1 MAKASKI
8 LVIEDDIFVQQL
20 VGHVLEFAGHDISL
34 SATAAQ
40 GSSLFSS
47 GHYDL
52 VILDLNLP
60 DEDGL
65 TVARQFRSRSDVPII
80 VLSGRS
86 EKESRI
92 AALEI
97 GVDDYIVKPTD
108 PQELLLRV
116 KNLLS
121 RRAMSG
127 TQTDSGEQLFRFS
140 DWTLNQNA
148 RTLTNPDGDDVHLT
162 KAEFDV
168 MAAFVKAP
176 NRVLERGIL
185 QDAIGRV
192 DQPDTDRTID
202 VLIGRLRAKIEE
214 NPKLPEHIITAHG
227 LGYRFATKVERL

>member
-34 SATAAQ
+34 SSSAAQ

-65 TVARQFRSRSDVPII
+65 TVARQLRSRSDVPII

-86 EKESRI
+86 EKDSRI

-121 RRAMSG
+121 RRSSTG
-127 TQTDSGEQLFRFS
+127 PHSDTDEQLFRF
-140 DWTLNQNA
+140 DGWTLNQNA
-148 RTLTNPDGDDVHLT
+148 RTLTNPDGGDVHLT
-162 KAEFDV
+162 KSEFEV
-168 MAAFVKAP
+168 LAAFVKAP
-176 NRVLERGIL
+176 NRVLERDFL
-185 QDAIGRV
+185 QDAIGRI

-202 VLIGRLRAKIEE
+202 VLIGRLRVKIEE
-214 NPKLPEHIITAHG
+214 NPKLPVHIITAHG

>member
-52 VILDLNLP
+52 VILDLTLP

-65 TVARQFRSRSDVPII
+65 TVARQIRSRSDVPII

-86 EKESRI
+86 EKDSRI

-97 GVDDYIVKPTD
+97 GVDDYITKPTD

-121 RRAMSG
+121 RRTTTGPHGSP
-127 TQTDSGEQLFRFS
+127 DEQLFKF
-140 DWTLNQNA
+140 DGWALNQSA
-148 RTLTNPDGDDVHLT
+148 RTLTSPEGEDIHLT
-162 KAEFDV
+162 KSEFDLL
-168 MAAFVKAP
+168 AAFVRAP
-176 NRVLERGIL
+176 NRVLERDFL
-185 QDAIGRV
+185 QDAIGRL

-214 NPKLPEHIITAHG
+214 NPKAPIHIVTAHG
-227 LGYRFATKVERL
+227 LGYRFATKVGRL

>member
-1 MAKASKI
+1 MAKAFNI

-20 VGHVLEFAGHDISL
+20 IGHVLESASHKVTL
-34 SATAAQ
+34 SSTAAQ

-65 TVARQFRSRSDVPII
+65 TVARQFRSRSDIPII

-86 EKESRI
+86 EKASRI
-92 AALEI
+92 SALEI
-97 GVDDYIVKPTD
+97 GVDDYLVKPTD

-121 RRAMSG
+121 RRTTTG
-127 TQTDSGEQLFRFS
+127 PHTDTNEQLFRFAG
-140 DWTLNQNA
+140 WTLNQNA
-148 RTLTNPDGDDVHLT
+148 RTLQDQADQDVHLT
-162 KAEFDV
+162 KSEFDLL
-168 MAAFVKAP
+168 AALVKAP
-176 NRVLERGIL
+176 NRVLERDFL
-185 QDAIGRV
+185 QDAIGRL

-202 VLIGRLRAKIEE
+202 VLIGRLRNKIEA
-214 NPKLPEHIITAHG
+214 NPKLPVHIITAHG
-227 LGYRFATKVERL
+227 LGYRFATDLERA